1 MNRHTSHQHRM
12 SIAVSIPLWL
22 KKAANYFLKYVLI
35 IVFSLGALYLAYSL
49 HTSMIIVGVHF
60 GLESNLLWILDV
72 LGTVV
77 LGSILLFCIAAID
90 SFIQL
95 GLMWPKIIQLTKVE
109 AIAAALV
116 LALEFLL
123 KTLLRAS

>member
-1 MNRHTSHQHRM
+1 M
-12 SIAVSIPLWL
+12 STPLWL
-22 KKAANYFLKYVLI
+22 KKATNYLLKYILI

-60 GLESNLLWILDV
+60 RLESNLLWIVDV

-90 SFIQL
+90 SFIQKGQL
-95 GLMWPKIIQLTKVE
+95 WPKTIQLAKVE

-123 KTLLRAS
+123 KALLRAS